1 MPQIRP
7 ITSETCESVYP
18 SGASGV
24 SFTTSCSGN
33 PSLNSLL
40 TSIDSNA
47 QTKTYITVSHSCSV
61 ASDFKCDG
69 VADQVEINSAISY
82 ALSAPARYAGVVLIG
97 DTDYVLT
104 APVVLP
110 VGTQN
115 FKLMSIGGKAT
126 LRPSVLHAHP
136 CIQFNN
142 SSLNTIENL
151 YLKDGQY
158 NLFINSGSGNTF
170 KEVTFDNSLDQHLAI
185 ANGYWN
191 SITNCRFIRAGKGAV
206 IIGVGGNKSDGTR
219 IIGNHFELNN
229 QLDFAGL
236 YSVIMVDT
244 GNQGVVNGNVS
255 IDNGLQPNRAKR
267 FVETV
272 GVAGNANG
280 WAIAGNTSGGLINV
294 ASSVVL
300 SGTAHLAGL
309 NTSI

>member
-47 QTKTYITVSHSCSV
+47 QTKTYITVSHSCGV

-69 VADQVEINSAISY
+69 VADQVEINSAITY

-97 DTDYVLT
+97 DADYVLT
-104 APVVLP
+104 APVILP
-110 VGTQN
+110 AGTQN
-115 FKLMSIGGKAT
+115 FKLMSVGGKAT
-126 LRPSVLHAHP
+126 LRPSVLQAHP
-136 CIQFNN
+136 CIQLNN

-158 NLFINSGSGNTF
+158 NLFINNGSGNTF
-170 KEVTFDNSLDQHLAI
+170 KEITFDNSLDQHLAI
-185 ANGYWN
+185 ANGYAN
-191 SITNCRFIRAGKGAV
+191 SIINCRFTNAGKGS
-206 IIGVGGNKSDGTR
+206 IIVGIGGNRSDWTR
-219 IIGNHFELNN
+219 VIGNHFELNN

-236 YSVIMVDT
+236 YSVIMIDT
-244 GNQGVVNGNVS
+244 GNLGVVNGNVS
-255 IDNGLQPNRAKR
+255 IDNALQPNRAKR

-272 GVAGNANG
+272 GVAGNASG
-280 WAIAGNTSGGLINV
+280 WAIAGNASGALINV
-294 ASSVVL
+294 ATPIVM
-300 SGTAHLAGL
+300 SGTGHQTGL
-309 NTSI
+309 NASI